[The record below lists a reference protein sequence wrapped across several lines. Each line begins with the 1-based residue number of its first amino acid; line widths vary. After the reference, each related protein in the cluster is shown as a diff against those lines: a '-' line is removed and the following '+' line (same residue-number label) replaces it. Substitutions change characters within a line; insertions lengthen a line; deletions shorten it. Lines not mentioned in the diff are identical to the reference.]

1 MSSTISRRHLLRA
14 SLAGAALTP
23 FSPWASLAFGA
34 APAANADANRM
45 VVVVLRGGMDGLWAV
60 PPVGD
65 PDFAPARGP
74 LAQFASAPLALD
86 RTFALHPGL
95 PKLHEMW
102 GRNELAVLHAVGL
115 PYRDRSH
122 FDAQQVLESG
132 GEKPYQLR
140 TGWLGRALAAGGDRG
155 VAMNTTVPLV
165 LRGPKEVD
173 NWAPSSMPDPSAD
186 LLARL
191 ERVYAS
197 DPALGAALLRARE
210 LHLGS
215 ATGGAISPGMA
226 GGDNMAGPERGPLT
240 ALTRKA
246 AEFLIQ
252 PKGPQVA
259 VLEMNGWDSHANLTA
274 PKSAYVNNL
283 RLLDDNL
290 ALLRELLD
298 APGANGTWKR
308 TVVVV
313 ATEFGREVA
322 INGTNGSDHGT
333 GGAAFVLG
341 GAVKGGKVYAD
352 WPGLAKKDRYE
363 GRDLRI
369 TTDLRGVFKG
379 LLADHLQVAG
389 AALNRD
395 VFPGTDGMKGLDLLR
410 A

>member
-1 MSSTISRRHLLRA
+1 MNTALSRRHLLRA
-14 SLAGAALTP
+14 TLAGAALSP
-23 FSPWASLAFGA
+23 FSPLARLAFA
-34 APAANADANRM
+34 APAAASADANRM
-45 VVVVLRGGMDGLWAV
+45 VVVILRGGMDGLWAV

-65 PDFAPARGP
+65 PDLMAARGA
-74 LAQFASAPLALD
+74 LAQYATPPLALD
-86 RTFALHPGL
+86 RLFALHPSL
-95 PKLHEMW
+95 PRLHEMW
-102 GRNELAVLHAVGL
+102 GRKELVVLHAAGL

-155 VAMNTTVPLV
+155 VAMNTTVPLL

-173 NWAPSSMPDPSAD
+173 NWAPSAMADPSAE
-186 LLARL
+186 LLVRL
-191 ERVYAS
+191 ERVYAN
-197 DPALGAALLRARE
+197 DPALGAALVRARE
-210 LHLGS
+210 LHL
-215 ATGGAISPGMA
+215 APQVNVAMTQRMA
-226 GGDNMAGPERGPLT
+226 GGDNLPAPERGALT

-259 VLEMNGWDSHANLTA
+259 VLEMNGWDSHANLA
-274 PKSAYVNNL
+274 SPKSAYSNNL

-298 APGANGTWKR
+298 APGANGTWQR

-341 GAVKGGKVYAD
+341 GAVQGGKVVAD

-379 LLADHLQVAG
+379 LLSDHLQVAS

-395 VFPGTDGMKGLDLLR
+395 VFPGTDGMKGPALLK
-410 A
+410 